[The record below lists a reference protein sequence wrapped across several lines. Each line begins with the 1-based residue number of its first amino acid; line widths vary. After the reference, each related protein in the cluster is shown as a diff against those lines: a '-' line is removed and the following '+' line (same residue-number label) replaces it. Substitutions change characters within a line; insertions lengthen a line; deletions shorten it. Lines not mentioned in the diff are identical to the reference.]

1 MITPGRDAANTANQV
16 GVPNA
21 FVYILRSNNVSDLPA
36 IGSGIPNGG
45 ESCDRCDEQNLGSVL
60 TGAVTDATGAFML
73 EGNIPVGTHAHTT
86 YRGRLVSPGFAAQSL
101 HIETKLN
108 KRSGSAVALLGVSRE
123 AFYALQ
129 FIELGTSKYPAHP
142 WLLPAFASSEDA
154 MLQGLAS
161 EMRKRVERIAKKR
174 AAGRR

>member
-1 MITPGRDAANTANQV
+1 MSTALEGVAELTAKLTDLGVKVAAKE
-16 GVPNA
+16 
-21 FVYILRSNNVSDLPA
+21 LR
-36 IGSGIPNGG
+36 
-45 ESCDRCDEQNLGSVL
+45 GSVK
-60 TGAVTDATGAFML
+60 AAL
-73 EGNIPVGTHAHTT
+73 EVALHAARSNIPVGTHAHTT